1 MFPAVI
7 DARVEAAFKLE
18 SKMSLHGFKALQEK
32 SKSLQTLLQDIYL
45 SILSSGV
52 LIGQLYIDK
61 LTRNAHI

>member
-32 SKSLQTLLQDIYL
+32 SKNLGNFT
-45 SILSSGV
+45 SGHLPFHTV
-52 LIGQLYIDK
+52 QW
-61 LTRNAHI
+61 